1 VKAEC
6 EELRQSLN
14 SSTEMSM
21 YVERMLNDKFERLEK
36 TLEKNK
42 KLTRNVTWA
51 PDEELAEVREF

>member
-21 YVERMLNDKFERLEK
+21 YVERMLNGRVERLEK
-36 TLEKNK
+36 TLVNNK
-42 KLTRNVTWA
+42 KLKRNDTSA
-51 PDEELAEVREF
+51 PDEEFAEVREF